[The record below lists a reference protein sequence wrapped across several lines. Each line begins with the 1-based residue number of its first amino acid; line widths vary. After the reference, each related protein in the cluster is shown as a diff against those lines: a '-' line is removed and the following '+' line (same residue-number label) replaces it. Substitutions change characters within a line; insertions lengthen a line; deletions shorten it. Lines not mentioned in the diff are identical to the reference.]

1 MDDDEGEEE
10 DDEEEDDDD
19 EKTFIS
25 EEGVSLVWRKK
36 TTRVLLSLSLSLSLS
51 VSILMVQWS
60 GQPALHCRVDCVRMD
75 APAARDTFLSL
86 SLSLSLRG
94 HNQKMMF

>member
-1 MDDDEGEEE
+1 MDSTLFDGRRRGEEE
-10 DDEEEDDDD
+10 EEEDNDD

-36 TTRVLLSLSLSLSLS
+36 QLGSSSLSLSLS

-86 SLSLSLRG
+86 SLSLRG

>member
-10 DDEEEDDDD
+10 DDEEEDDDDD

-36 TTRVLLSLSLSLSLS
+36 TTRVLLYLSLSLSLSLS
-51 VSILMVQWS
+51 LHSYGPVERTTGAALQS
-60 GQPALHCRVDCVRMD
+60 GLC
-75 APAARDTFLSL
+75 
-86 SLSLSLRG
+86 
-94 HNQKMMF
+94 